1 MVPTSVSSH
10 SASFTV
16 LLYHILLPVG
26 NNFSI
31 HTQDVLPSPPSR
43 LRREQPVTWSEAVR
57 PPPNLPPIQA
67 RFMPKLHFIAIQDFS
82 AINTRIYNTAHQSQ
96 ATHYL
101 IFPCQKQHVFSL
113 RHDDF
118 LILIVL
124 PVAHHTI
131 PGDGR
136 GTCHTGLVPSLPLE
150 DAASPAPFTVS
161 SASLTDEVKS
171 CSTILTS
178 C

>member
-16 LLYHILLPVG
+16 LYHILLPVG

-31 HTQDVLPSPPSR
+31 HTQDVPPSPPSR

-57 PPPNLPPIQA
+57 PSPNTLNTSQIHAKTTLHRNTRFFSNQYANLQYSAPVTGNPLP
-67 RFMPKLHFIAIQDFS
+67 DFS
-82 AINTRIYNTAHQSQ
+82 
-96 ATHYL
+96 
-101 IFPCQKQHVFSL
+101 CQKQHVFSL